1 MSAPERDRHGGPL
14 ITYTPPEPFTWH
26 GWVWRRGCWVKVC
39 EAGTIGE
46 CSRLLG
52 EEAKH
57 RGITNNT
64 HMILTRGGVP
74 QGPPPARGGPTPV

>member
-1 MSAPERDRHGGPL
+1 MHPDRRSSRPL
-14 ITYTPPEPFTWH
+14 CHLPAVTWR

-39 EAGTIGE
+39 EADSIGE

-74 QGPPPARGGPTPV
+74 QGPPPARGGPTPC